1 MGSSRHR
8 IARSGIFWWLRGTD
22 GRHIRAVAARN
33 LRMFR
38 GRRLTNISGGT
49 LKKLHGIRVGL
60 VNCASPKLTR
70 PAPARDLYVS

>member
-1 MGSSRHR
+1 
-8 IARSGIFWWLRGTD
+8 
-22 GRHIRAVAARN
+22 
-33 LRMFR
+33 MFR